1 MKKHNKFLVIALLV
15 SLPFAANAY
24 DADQAEHILNTVTG
38 QMNQQFF
45 LTKPCKIEAVEV
57 LKMLEQK
64 KKVTLLDI
72 RTPQERGVVAL
83 NHPSALSIPMNEL
96 FKKENLDR
104 LPEDNKIIVVC
115 HSGNRASGT
124 TALLKSAGFK
134 DVVYVNGGLISL
146 VTNLTP
152 KTVPV
157 E

>member
-1 MKKHNKFLVIALLV
+1 M
-15 SLPFAANAY
+15 
-24 DADQAEHILNTVTG
+24 
-38 QMNQQFF
+38 
-45 LTKPCKIEAVEV
+45 
-57 LKMLEQK
+57 
-64 KKVTLLDI
+64 
-72 RTPQERGVVAL
+72 VAL

-104 LPEDNKIIVVC
+104 LSEDNKIIVVC

-146 VTNLTP
+146 VTNVTP